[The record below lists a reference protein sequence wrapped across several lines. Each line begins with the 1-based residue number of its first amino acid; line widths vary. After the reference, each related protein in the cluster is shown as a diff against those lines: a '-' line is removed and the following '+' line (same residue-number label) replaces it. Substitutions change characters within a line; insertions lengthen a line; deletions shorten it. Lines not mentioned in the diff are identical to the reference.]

1 MLSQSDPIKWRPLY
15 LFIFD
20 SQGKQIKYDI
30 IPSFFYMLHA
40 YAVKCVV
47 LLHFAI
53 HLKKTFFDAL
63 KFRWTKTNFNLEM
76 WPNGLFL
83 FCNVKIINLDQVSL
97 EGVHLLSD
105 RT

>member
-1 MLSQSDPIKWRPLY
+1 MFNSQR
-15 LFIFD
+15 
-20 SQGKQIKYDI
+20 KQIKYDI

-63 KFRWTKTNFNLEM
+63 KF
-76 WPNGLFL
+76 
-83 FCNVKIINLDQVSL
+83 C
-97 EGVHLLSD
+97 
-105 RT
+105 